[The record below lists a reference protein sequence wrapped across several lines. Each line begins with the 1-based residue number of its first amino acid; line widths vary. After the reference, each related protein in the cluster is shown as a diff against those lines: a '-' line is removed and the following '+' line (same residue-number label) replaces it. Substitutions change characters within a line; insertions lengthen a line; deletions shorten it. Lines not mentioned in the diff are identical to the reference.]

1 MHILLIQYTKLKQ
14 IIFIWNFFYGL
25 HIQKHFLKYIKKIKI
40 PEKVE
45 IYYIQKQKN
54 TIFFKQLT
62 LIKIYII

>member
-45 IYYIQKQKN
+45 ISYIQKQKK
-54 TIFFKQLT
+54 TLFFKQLT